1 MICFGITTPYVPVII
16 ESDFNTLIWMLVLG
30 AVTVLG
36 VHPLVSVHAF
46 PELHGNL
53 EPAIG
58 AG

>member
-1 MICFGITTPYVPVII
+1 
-16 ESDFNTLIWMLVLG
+16 
-30 AVTVLG
+30 LG